1 MPPISQKIPPKP
13 SPKDPTDPRD
23 SGSGLAGAA
32 LAAFVIAIVIV
43 GVRYWGSRGEPG
55 AARPGV
61 DAGDADAAL
70 VEDKPPPPRC
80 AAISAEPFVVGE
92 PQAAKAPK
100 VPDAGQGL
108 GTQDAGGDP
117 KPQTS
122 THDEEEEFDEL
133 APFAVELGRG
143 TSFEGGFAVGALRDG
158 EGGSVAMVATLGFDG
173 RGGKL
178 VRLGRSRGDF
188 DAPTVSG
195 YKGSVLAAMLEPNA
209 GGRAIRLARVSG
221 EQVTWGP
228 ELSEGRDE
236 SLAVDLAASGAGAVV
251 VWDDV
256 SKDGKQ
262 TMVMLAPFDPET
274 MKGKGEPRPVSPPKQ
289 DAETPRLAARPG
301 GLWLAYVVVGTARK
315 PKDEDTGLVG
325 EAIAPRWIE
334 VVPLDEHGA
343 AVALP
348 RAVTPK
354 DGHALAFDVEP
365 SEDGGMVVTYRDD
378 DTPSGSNGGRVMSVW
393 VRLSGVGEAKLLTEE
408 PTTAGVPDL
417 MPGWLAVSSL
427 SGATRIGAMTPR
439 GELMGELRPEP
450 VLGNGEVLAATRA
463 ALLVAR
469 PAGKAMKLSV
479 MQCVPDDPG
488 VADAGLEAGTPPP

>member
-1 MPPISQKIPPKP
+1 MPPIDRKFPPKS
-13 SPKDPTDPRD
+13 SPKDPTERRD
-23 SGSGLAGAA
+23 AGSGLAGAA
-32 LAAFVIAIVIV
+32 LAAFVIAAIIV
-43 GVRYWGSRGEPG
+43 GVRYWGSRGDPG
-55 AARPGV
+55 TEKPV
-61 DAGDADAAL
+61 LDAGDDAAAAA
-70 VEDKPPPPRC
+70 DKPLPPRC
-80 AAISAEPFVVGE
+80 TAVSSEPFVVGE
-92 PQAAKAPK
+92 AQAAKAPK
-100 VPDAGQGL
+100 AADAGRGP
-108 GTQDAGGDP
+108 GDAGGEPAAQED
-117 KPQTS
+117 
-122 THDEEEEFDEL
+122 EEEFDEL

-143 TSFEGGFAVGALRDG
+143 TTFEGGFAVGALRDG
-158 EGGSVAMVATLGFDG
+158 EGGSVAMVTTIGLDG

-209 GGRAIRLARVSG
+209 GGRSLRLARVSG
-221 EQVTWGP
+221 DQVVWGP

-236 SLAVDLAASGAGAVV
+236 SLAVDLAASGGGAVV

-256 SKDGKQ
+256 TKDGKQ

-301 GLWLAYVVVGTARK
+301 GLWLAYAVVGTAKK

-334 VVPLDEHGA
+334 VLPLDEHGA
-343 AVALP
+343 AVGLP

-378 DTPSGSNGGRVMSVW
+378 DTPSGSSGGRVLSVW

-408 PTTAGVPDL
+408 PSSTGVPDL

-427 SGATRIGAMTPR
+427 SGATRIGTMTPR
-439 GELMGELRPEP
+439 GELVGELRAEP
-450 VLGNGEVLAATRA
+450 LLGNGEVLAATRA

-479 MQCVPDDPG
+479 MQCVPDELGAGPPLDGG
-488 VADAGLEAGTPPP
+488 VEAGPTPF

>member
-1 MPPISQKIPPKP
+1 MPPLSKIPPK
-13 SPKDPTDPRD
+13 STRKEPTEPRD
-23 SGSGLAGAA
+23 TGSGLAGAA
-32 LAAFVIAIVIV
+32 LAAFVIAVVIV
-43 GVRYWGSRGEPG
+43 GVRYWGSGGEG
-55 AARPGV
+55 EADRPVV
-61 DAGDADAAL
+61 DAGEDAEAA
-70 VEDKPPPPRC
+70 EDKPPPPRC
-80 AAISAEPFVVGE
+80 TAISTEPFVVGE
-92 PQAAKAPK
+92 AQAAKPK
-100 VPDAGQGL
+100 ALDAG
-108 GTQDAGGDP
+108 
-117 KPQTS
+117 
-122 THDEEEEFDEL
+122 EEEEFDEL

-143 TSFEGGFAVGALRDG
+143 TTFEGGFAVGALRDG
-158 EGGSVAMVATLGFDG
+158 EGGSVAMVTTIGFDG

-209 GGRAIRLARVSG
+209 GGRSIRLARVSG
-221 EQVTWGP
+221 EKVTWGP
-228 ELSEGRDE
+228 ELGEGRDE
-236 SLAVDLAASGAGAVV
+236 SLAVDLAASGSSAVV

-256 SKDGKQ
+256 TRDGKQ

-274 MKGKGEPRPVSPPKQ
+274 MKAKGEPRPVSPPKQ

-301 GLWLAYVVVGTARK
+301 GLWLAYAVVGTARK

-325 EAIAPRWIE
+325 EAIAPRWVE
-334 VVPLDEHGA
+334 VLPLDEHGA
-343 AVALP
+343 AVSLP

-378 DTPSGSNGGRVMSVW
+378 DTPSGSSGGRVMSVW

-408 PTTAGVPDL
+408 PGSAGVPDL
-417 MPGWLAVSSL
+417 MPGWLSVSSL
-427 SGATRIGAMTPR
+427 SGATRIGTMTPR
-439 GELMGELRPEP
+439 GELVGELRPEP
-450 VLGNGEVLAATRA
+450 LLGNGEVLAATQA

-479 MQCVPDDPG
+479 MQCVPDDPSG
-488 VADAGLEAGTPPP
+488 VSDGGVEAGTKPL

>member
-1 MPPISQKIPPKP
+1 MPLISQKIPPKP
-13 SPKDPTDPRD
+13 SPKDPTEPRD
-23 SGSGLAGAA
+23 AGSGLAGAA

-43 GVRYWGSRGEPG
+43 GVRYWGSRGDPG

-61 DAGDADAAL
+61 DAGEADAAL

-80 AAISAEPFVVGE
+80 TAVSAEPFVVGE

-100 VPDAGQGL
+100 APDAGRGP
-108 GTQDAGGDP
+108 GAPDAGGEP
-117 KPQTS
+117 MPPTS
-122 THDEEEEFDEL
+122 THDEEEFDEL
-133 APFAVELGRG
+133 SPFAVELGRG
-143 TSFEGGFAVGALRDG
+143 TTFDGGFALGALRDG
-158 EGGSVAMVATLGFDG
+158 EGGSVAMVVTLGFDG

-289 DAETPRLAARPG
+289 DAETPRLASRPG
-301 GLWLAYVVVGTARK
+301 GLWLAYAVVGTARK

-334 VVPLDEHGA
+334 VVPLDEHGVA
-343 AVALP
+343 AALP

-378 DTPSGSNGGRVMSVW
+378 DTPSGSSGGRVLSVW

-408 PTTAGVPDL
+408 PSSAGVPDL
-417 MPGWLAVSSL
+417 MPGWLSVSSL
-427 SGATRIGAMTPR
+427 SGATRIGTMTPR
-439 GELMGELRPEP
+439 GELVGELRPEP

-479 MQCVPDDPG
+479 MQCVPDDAG
-488 VADAGLEAGTPPP
+488 ADAGLEAGTSPP

>member
-1 MPPISQKIPPKP
+1 MPPISPKISPKS
-13 SPKDPTDPRD
+13 SPKDPTEPRD

-43 GVRYWGSRGEPG
+43 GVRYWGRGGEPNAGPPG
-55 AARPGV
+55 A
-61 DAGDADAAL
+61 DAGETDAAV
-70 VEDKPPPPRC
+70 VEAKPTPPRC
-80 AAISAEPFVVGE
+80 TAVSAEPYVVGE
-92 PQAAKAPK
+92 PQATKPPKA
-100 VPDAGQGL
+100 PDAGEG
-108 GTQDAGGDP
+108 
-117 KPQTS
+117 
-122 THDEEEEFDEL
+122 DEEEEFDEL

-143 TSFEGGFAVGALRDG
+143 TTFEGGFAVGALRDG
-158 EGGSVAMVATLGFDG
+158 EGGSVAMIATLGLDG

-209 GGRAIRLARVSG
+209 GGRSIRLARVSG

-228 ELSEGRDE
+228 ELGEGRDE

-256 SKDGKQ
+256 TKDGKQ

-274 MKGKGEPRPVSPPKQ
+274 MKAKGEPRPVSPPKQ
-289 DAETPRLAARPG
+289 DAETPRLAPRPG
-301 GLWLAYVVVGTARK
+301 GHWLAYVVVGAARK

-378 DTPSGSNGGRVMSVW
+378 DTPSGSSGGRVMSVW
-393 VRLSGVGEAKLLTEE
+393 VRLSGVGEARLLTEE
-408 PTTAGVPDL
+408 PTSAGVPDL
-417 MPGWLAVSSL
+417 MPGWLSVSSL
-427 SGATRIGAMTPR
+427 SGATRIGTMTPR
-439 GELMGELRPEP
+439 GELVGELRPEP

-479 MQCVPDDPG
+479 MQCAPDEPG